1 MRGLTLLVLCAT
13 LALCAC
19 GSRRKP
25 ESEETAPVQGS
36 QTPEAK
42 AGQSSEDRL
51 EQTAWVLT
59 ELTGREPLK
68 NTQITLS
75 FANGKLSGSD
85 GCNRFHSSYAVKG
98 EELAIDPRVA
108 STRSACPEPI
118 MEQASAFMRALG
130 STRSARLD
138 AEQLSLLDESGA
150 SLATFTA
157 QPAELAGARWDV
169 LGYNNGRGGVTS
181 LIRGTSL
188 TIEFAGDG
196 SLSGSAGCNRFK
208 ATYTVNGTRVQ
219 IGPAAATRRL
229 CEEPQGVM
237 EQEAAFL
244 KALEGTQ
251 VARFEGDRVELR
263 SESGALMISARRAAR
278 VEPSGASRD
287 DGEDPGAGP

>member
-1 MRGLTLLVLCAT
+1 M
-13 LALCAC
+13 
-19 GSRRKP
+19 
-25 ESEETAPVQGS
+25 EGS
-36 QTPEAK
+36 QTPDAK

-51 EQTAWVLT
+51 DQTAWVLK
-59 ELTGREPLK
+59 ELPSRELVE

-75 FANGKLSGSD
+75 FANGKVSGSD

-98 EELAIDPRVA
+98 EELTIDPRVA

-118 MEQASAFMRALG
+118 MEQASAFITALG
-130 STRSARLD
+130 STRSTRLD

-150 SLATFTA
+150 LLATFTA
-157 QPAELAGARWDV
+157 QPAEVAGARWDV

-188 TIEFAGDG
+188 TIEFAEDG

-208 ATYTVNGTRVQ
+208 ATYSVNGTRMQ

-244 KALEGTQ
+244 KALEGTH
-251 VARFEGDRVELR
+251 VTRFEGDRMELR

-278 VEPSGASRD
+278 VEP
-287 DGEDPGAGP
+287 